1 MSHDHGL
8 ERVYGEE
15 AVLDI
20 GGDVGALIL
29 TTGSEYRGQEV
40 EVSPLDDPDARIHT
54 AIHERRVGDRVVFA
68 GIFPELRAGT
78 YRIWTQR
85 PGLVD
90 RVRIVG
96 GEVAAVD
103 WTAGAEVAPQPTNE
117 AD

>member
-1 MSHDHGL
+1 MSHDHGP
-8 ERVYGEE
+8 ERAYDEE

-20 GGDVGALIL
+20 GGNVGALIL

-68 GIFPELRAGT
+68 GIFPELRAGI
-78 YRIWTQR
+78 YRIWTRQ

-103 WTAGAEVAPQPTNE
+103 WTAGMEAPLHPE
-117 AD
+117 